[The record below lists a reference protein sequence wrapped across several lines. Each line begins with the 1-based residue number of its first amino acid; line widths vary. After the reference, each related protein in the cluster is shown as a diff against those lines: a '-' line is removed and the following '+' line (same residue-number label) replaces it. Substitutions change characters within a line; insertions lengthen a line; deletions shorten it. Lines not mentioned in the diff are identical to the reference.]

1 MPTLPTDTP
10 SSPSSP
16 PAGSLVDPASQVTE
30 AQREQDFNRVFVWH
44 GKELTFSIASE
55 IYYRELRVHMN
66 APPLGS
72 YATMADFAAEAPR
85 VLYCASQTAQS
96 IRLLRLFS
104 PLQQIEAFDA
114 WAEKNIA
121 FHELDAAT
129 ELAREIQDAITRA
142 RTQPA
147 DDGEEVD
154 GLGN

>member
-1 MPTLPTDTP
+1 MLIPTDSP
-10 SSPSSP
+10 SSSP
-16 PAGSLVDPASQVTE
+16 PADCLTDTDSTVTDE
-30 AQREQDFNRVFVWH
+30 QRESDFHRVFAWH

-55 IYYRELRVHMN
+55 LYYRELRAHMN

-72 YATMADFAAEAPR
+72 YATMADFSAEAPR
-85 VLYCASQTAQS
+85 VLYCASQTSQS
-96 IRLLRLFS
+96 IRLLRLLM

-114 WAEKNIA
+114 WAEQNIA
-121 FHELDAAT
+121 MHELDAAA
-129 ELAREIQDAITRA
+129 ELAKDIQAAITRA